1 MVIAMKIKYVFASL
15 IIIVIVSI
23 SFFIGRQWSDN
34 RLLNKSEDE
43 VYEEVKDW
51 NSDKLI
57 RRINRLEKKLPQT
70 PEAKGELLPLYTALI
85 EKADEFSE
93 SELIGLIRKE
103 ETLFGIESAFVKMY
117 ITDGYNNS
125 ELLDLINDQ
134 SISTETK
141 EYIVANGKFSVDELS
156 EIFRRT
162 DGKTATIAIK
172 RISAQNSE
180 RAMQLV
186 DEFVKNDDDS
196 ISDEKNISICLGI
209 AEYYEEHTTPED
221 IQAMKNIYIPMMKKI
236 FEQGGSEQVKDQ
248 AIYALGRICD
258 YDLFK
263 WIIEHKSI
271 NKYTKISVAERNYR
285 PMLKWIEEAKS
296 EDDILAVMEAME
308 IRPTLEIADA
318 LEASVKQGKLPD
330 SEELNSVIDYIR
342 KNGIPAVDKY

>member
-1 MVIAMKIKYVFASL
+1 MKIKYVFASL

-141 EYIVANGKFSVDELS
+141 EYIVANGE
-156 EIFRRT
+156 
-162 DGKTATIAIK
+162 
-172 RISAQNSE
+172 
-180 RAMQLV
+180 
-186 DEFVKNDDDS
+186 
-196 ISDEKNISICLGI
+196 
-209 AEYYEEHTTPED
+209 
-221 IQAMKNIYIPMMKKI
+221 
-236 FEQGGSEQVKDQ
+236 
-248 AIYALGRICD
+248 
-258 YDLFK
+258 
-263 WIIEHKSI
+263 
-271 NKYTKISVAERNYR
+271 
-285 PMLKWIEEAKS
+285 
-296 EDDILAVMEAME
+296 
-308 IRPTLEIADA
+308 
-318 LEASVKQGKLPD
+318 
-330 SEELNSVIDYIR
+330 
-342 KNGIPAVDKY
+342 